1 MSEEVRAI
9 KRRSRALP
17 VAESRALPV
26 ERFPDTAAPTDTEAT
41 TGGSLWVDL
50 RHGRRIDVGRGWL
63 FSALCR
69 ICSWSELGHA
79 LDRAVEQT
87 GQHLEQ
93 VLSDGDA
100 ESTAA
105 LDNREDGGDLW
116 ASLLAA
122 DMDPIAAFIEI
133 F

>member
-1 MSEEVRAI
+1 MVR
-9 KRRSRALP
+9 
-17 VAESRALPV
+17 
-26 ERFPDTAAPTDTEAT
+26 
-41 TGGSLWVDL
+41 
-50 RHGRRIDVGRGWL
+50 L
-63 FSALCR
+63 FSALCH
-69 ICSWSELGHA
+69 ICSRSELGQA

-105 LDNREDGGDLW
+105 LDDREDGGDLW

-122 DMDPIAAFIEI
+122 DMDPIVPSI
-133 F
+133 